1 MHFFIDIAQVLYIQ
15 RAAPNP
21 ATALVITRV
30 QGHATRRDVERGR
43 VRQEDKT
50 GNDGADELAVQA
62 ALAQMPTSERLLQRG
77 AARRRL
83 RAMATQRMMLKILEH
98 RLVAEDSAQC
108 EVEQTMEYDQLLHR
122 AEGDAEDVE
131 YIAEGI
137 GRRSIPV
144 DAG

>member
-1 MHFFIDIAQVLYIQ
+1 M
-15 RAAPNP
+15 
-21 ATALVITRV
+21 
-30 QGHATRRDVERGR
+30 
-43 VRQEDKT
+43 RQEDKT

-83 RAMATQRMMLKILEH
+83 RAMATQRMMLKILGH

-122 AEGDAEDVE
+122 VEGDAEDVE